1 MQKAAS
7 AAGKPRFLPRGDI
20 HTLSVFI
27 TAQERSVL
35 EARELTAPRHQ
46 QIYPS
51 SQT

>member
-7 AAGKPRFLPRGDI
+7 AAGKPRFLLRGDI
-20 HTLSVFI
+20 HTVFI
-27 TAQERSVL
+27 TAQERSML